1 MIAAMPLAQGARVL
15 VVDDDPKLVALVVQ
29 GLVESDL
36 VAEGARDIDAA
47 RALLRD
53 QRFDIVLLDV
63 MLGTT
68 DGRNLLTEMRA
79 AGDDVAVILVTARDA
94 TDDRIEG
101 LRLGA
106 DDYVVKPF
114 AFAELLARIQAVLR
128 RRHGR
133 IAFGYGELSIEPARR
148 RAMCCGRE
156 LELSPREFDLLSTF
170 VRARGRVLS
179 RTELLADVW
188 GMQHD
193 PGTNVVDGIVG
204 RVRRKLKAAGGPE
217 LVTVRGEGYRLEE
230 PR

>member
-193 PGTNVVDGIVG
+193 PGTNVVDVIVG

>member
-1 MIAAMPLAQGARVL
+1 MPLAQGARVL

-36 VAEGARDIDAA
+36 VAEGARDTDAA

-188 GMQHD
+188 DMQHD
-193 PGTNVVDGIVG
+193 PGTNVVDVIVG

>member
-36 VAEGARDIDAA
+36 VAEGARDTDAA

-188 GMQHD
+188 DMQHD
-193 PGTNVVDGIVG
+193 PGTNVVDVIVG